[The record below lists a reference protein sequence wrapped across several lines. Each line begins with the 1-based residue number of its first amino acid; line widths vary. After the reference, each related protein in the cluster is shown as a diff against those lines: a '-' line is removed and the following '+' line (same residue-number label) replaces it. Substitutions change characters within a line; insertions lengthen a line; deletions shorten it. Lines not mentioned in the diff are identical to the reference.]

1 PHYVPA
7 AVLAIEDKRFY
18 QHFGVDPIGV
28 LGAIRINLSEGR
40 GPLTGHGGSTVT
52 QQLAKNLFL
61 TPDQTLGRKIQ
72 EAVLAIWLEQNYT
85 KSDILELYLNRV
97 YFGHNSIGIEAAA
110 QTYFGK
116 SARNLSLGEAAILAG
131 LLQAPSRLNP
141 KSHPQDSAA
150 RARIVLRE
158 MAEEGYI
165 SDAEA
170 TAAAIDP
177 NQRIRTKVVG
187 SESYVADW
195 VESLMTAYIGD
206 VNEDVIVST
215 TIDWDLQ
222 KHAEF
227 VVKEAVANHGADR
240 GFSQGALVAMDVD
253 GTVRALVGGVDYTQS
268 QFNRAVTSRR
278 QSGSAFKPLVYVAA
292 MEKGYT
298 PETVADDAP

>member
-1 PHYVPA
+1 PLTLGRVIGKLFYWLLILGVWGSIAVAGIVVYFAVQLPASDTWAVPDRPANIRVVASNGQLLSNRGKTGGEAVALRDLPHYVPA

-116 SARNLSLGEAAILAG
+116 SARNLSPGAAASLAG

-141 KSHPQDSAA
+141 KPHPRDSAA

-195 VESLMTAYIGD
+195 VE
-206 VNEDVIVST
+206 
-215 TIDWDLQ
+215 
-222 KHAEF
+222 
-227 VVKEAVANHGADR
+227 
-240 GFSQGALVAMDVD
+240 
-253 GTVRALVGGVDYTQS
+253 
-268 QFNRAVTSRR
+268 
-278 QSGSAFKPLVYVAA
+278 
-292 MEKGYT
+292 
-298 PETVADDAP
+298 